1 MGTVNVADV
10 KVSDNQVISMMPDT
24 TKIRNHLLTEGH
36 ITSLEAFVLYGITR
50 LAAVIYKLRYKIE
63 PCMDIRTV
71 MEYGRDR
78 YGQPVQYGV
87 YVYKENENA

>member
-1 MGTVNVADV
+1 MGMVNVADV

-36 ITSLEAFVLYGITR
+36 ITSLEAIALYGITR
-50 LAAVIYKLRYKIE
+50 LSAVIYKLRHKIE
-63 PCMDIRTV
+63 PRMDIRTV

-87 YVYKENENA
+87 YVYKESENA